1 MQQSFAHQSHDQ
13 ALMAALPAM
22 TCLIL
27 VGDAGIGRQIAG
39 LMERCRWQAKVVQSD
54 RLAYECL
61 LEHDVCTV
69 VADIDTADLGGLAL
83 LAFCHRRHP
92 DIMTYAI
99 ARPGDEYGQR
109 MAREAGG
116 CRGFFGLYERASGD

>member
-1 MQQSFAHQSHDQ
+1 MGS
-13 ALMAALPAM
+13 PPVK

-27 VGDAGIGRQIAG
+27 VGDAEIGRQIAAM
-39 LMERCRWQAKVVQSD
+39 MERCRWLTKIVQSD
-54 RLAYECL
+54 GLAYDCL
-61 LEHDVCTV
+61 LEHDVGTV
-69 VADIDTADLGGLAL
+69 VADIDTDNLGGLAL

-99 ARPGDEYGQR
+99 ARPDDEYGKR

-116 CRGFFGLYERASGD
+116 CLGYFSLYERSPQN